1 MTTQKGIITRLATV
15 ALAIA
20 ATGAMAADRYW
31 YSKSSGDVAVQG
43 NWYQDEASFDLSVD
57 NLHIT
62 QGDYSSKW
70 TVSTLDFSNAAGT
83 TIPNVRVCNGLA
95 EGARV
100 TFVGGAAFG
109 TLSVGY
115 NGSYATY
122 PGYLTLVG
130 AYSLTSHLNL
140 GASAQSGYLYLGSG
154 SSINQTGGDIQV
166 GNGSTADGSG
176 EFVVAGGTVT
186 AKNALKI
193 AQNANTVGTASF
205 SDGAVVSVSNAA
217 IGNGDYGDGTLTL
230 SGENTAF
237 TSSGEIKIGVNTQS
251 KGRVRVN
258 GGTITTQRGYQV
270 AAGNSA
276 TGTVEV
282 VGGRLVA
289 ATDANAYINLPHDGA
304 SGSAVG
310 TLLVGGTGEVETK
323 LLHVGALANAE
334 GYMTVN
340 GGSVN
345 VTTMLRIGGKY
356 NGGSLDATAKGTYLQ
371 TGGTVTA
378 AALELGSGGATGMMT
393 LDGGTL
399 VVPAL
404 AKGSG
409 SGTVNFNGGT
419 LKASAATGDF
429 IASGLACDVQSGG
442 LVIDT
447 DYAITIQNA
456 LTGVG
461 TITKRGAGTLSFTV
475 NPTCAVKIEEGNVV
489 FSSGTMT
496 GKVTVGA
503 GTIYQYDSALAYSGG
518 IEIEEGG
525 YLAYAATESGTIA
538 AAVTGATEDN
548 VLVVTG
554 TSEKTGTASVSGTTV
569 TITVTA
575 SPATE
580 TTWIGAAGADWNTAA
595 NWTHGIPGAATEVN
609 FIADAVAVAS
619 ADCAAGKMC
628 LNGHSLTF
636 GAASG
641 TTRRLLA
648 IAEFDTEDGG
658 TLVLKTAKITG
669 AGGTSS
675 DMKPLVIP
683 ANIAI
688 RVEAESELNDNW
700 GTVSVLGKVTLNADL
715 RLYYYVDLFGG
726 VEGTGFLISS
736 EAAAQ
741 NRATD
746 EVMGSRLTG
755 SRYFGGDWSDWSGS
769 FTRTHSTDERIVF
782 INDLEATNAVFNL
795 YGDVS
800 LGTNTT
806 ATGELVF
813 KFGTLNMTGNSSRI
827 EYSSTSASYAV
838 QVGAGKFDSK
848 KYFNNGNTATKVV
861 DGTLRKVGDGTLTY
875 TGFGFNIIDV
885 QGGEFM
891 FVDGPYTGDGSKFN
905 ERYTTIDTLTV
916 AAGATLSGTNYTAMA
931 IDSLTLEE
939 GAFIAGPGTK
949 LTSIGTASL
958 AGAKVL
964 VADTDALT
972 TGTPYTLIATTGGIT
987 GAPYWAAVDAVGS
1000 DVPATNGKAKWYWL
1014 AKVVNGGKNLVLRE
1028 GNPNAGLTIIFR

>member
-1 MTTQKGIITRLATV
+1 MKTTARFITTL
-15 ALAIA
+15 ALALA

-31 YSKSSGDVAVQG
+31 YSKFSGDVAVQG
-43 NWYQDEASFDLSVD
+43 NWYKDEASFDLSTD

-62 QGDYSSKW
+62 KGDYDKGNW

-100 TFVGGAAFG
+100 TFTGGAAFG

-115 NGSYATY
+115 NGSYTTY

-140 GASAQSGYLYLGSG
+140 GANAQSGYLYLGSG

-166 GNGSTADGSG
+166 GNGSTAAGFG
-176 EFVVAGGTVT
+176 ELVVSGGTVT

-193 AQNANTVGTASF
+193 AQNANTVGTARF
-205 SDGAVVSVSNAA
+205 SDGAVVSVSNAV
-217 IGNGDYGDGTLTL
+217 IGNGNYSDGTLTL
-230 SGENTAF
+230 SGENTTF

-251 KGRVRVN
+251 KGKVTVN
-258 GGTITTQRGYQV
+258 GGTITTQKGYQV
-270 AAGNSA
+270 AVGNSA

-282 VGGRLVA
+282 TGGKLVA
-289 ATDANAYINLPHDGA
+289 TTDSNAYINLPHDGE
-304 SGSAVG
+304 SGTAVG
-310 TLLVGGTGEVETK
+310 TLVVSGTGEVEAK
-323 LLHVGALANAE
+323 LLHVGALANGE

-340 GGSVN
+340 GGTVN

-554 TSEKTGTASVSGTTV
+554 TSEKTGTASVSGTTI

-575 SPATE
+575 AAATE

-595 NWTHGIPGAATEVN
+595 NWTHGIPSASTEVN

-619 ADCAAGKMC
+619 ADCAAGKIC

-669 AGGTSS
+669 AGGTG
-675 DMKPLVIP
+675 DNDLKPLVIP

-688 RVEAESELNDNW
+688 RVDAESELNDNW
-700 GTVSVLGKVTLNADL
+700 GTISVLGKVTLNANL
-715 RLYYYVDLFGG
+715 QLYYYVDLFGG
-726 VEGTGFLISS
+726 VEGTGNINSCYV
-736 EAAAQ
+736 AA
-741 NRATD
+741 RSRTTD
-746 EVMGSRLTG
+746 VVIGTRLTG
-755 SRYFGGDWSDWSGS
+755 SRYFGGDWSNWSGS
-769 FTRTHSTDERIVF
+769 FTRTENTDERIVF
-782 INDLEATNAVFNL
+782 INDLEATNATFNL
-795 YGDVS
+795 YGDVT

-806 ATGELVF
+806 ATGTLTF
-813 KFGTLNMTGNSSRI
+813 KFGTLNMTGNSRRI

-916 AAGATLSGTNYTAMA
+916 AAGATLSGTNYTATA
-931 IDSLTLEE
+931 IASLTLEE

-949 LTSIGTASL
+949 LTSVGTASL

-964 VADTDALT
+964 VEDSSALSAGEKYNLISAT
-972 TGTPYTLIATTGGIT
+972 TLSGTPELY
-987 GAPYWAAVDAVGS
+987 AVDS
-1000 DVPATNGKAKWYWL
+1000 DGNHVAASNGKAKNWWL
-1014 AKVVNGGKNLVLRE
+1014 AKARNNVLRLFE
-1028 GNPNAGLTIIFR
+1028 GNPNAGLAIIFR

>member
-1 MTTQKGIITRLATV
+1 MKTTARLLATL

-31 YSKSSGDVAVQG
+31 YSKSSGDVAVQE
-43 NWYQDEASFDLSVD
+43 NWYENEASFDLSVD

-100 TFVGGAAFG
+100 TFTGGAAFG

-115 NGSYATY
+115 NGSYTTY

-217 IGNGDYGDGTLTL
+217 IGNGNYGDGTLTL

-345 VTTMLRIGGKY
+345 VTKYLRVGGKY
-356 NGGSLDATAKGTYLQ
+356 QGGTIDSTAKGTYLQ
-371 TGGTVTA
+371 TAGEVTA
-378 AALELGSGGATGMMT
+378 VAIEIGSGGATGVMT
-393 LDGGTL
+393 LEGGTL
-399 VVPAL
+399 TVPAL
-404 AKGSG
+404 VKGSG

-419 LKASAATGDF
+419 LKASAASGDF
-429 IASGLACDVQSGG
+429 ISSGLVCDVQAGG

-447 DYAITIQNA
+447 AYAITVQNA

-461 TITKRGAGTLSFTV
+461 TITKRGTGTLTFTV

-489 FSSGTMT
+489 FAAGTMT

-503 GTIYQYDSALAYSGG
+503 DTIYQYDSALAYSGG

-525 YLAYAATESGTIA
+525 YLAYAASESGTIA

-554 TSEKTGTASVSGTTV
+554 TSGKTGTASVSGTTV
-569 TITVTA
+569 TITVSETVA
-575 SPATE
+575 AE
-580 TTWIGAAGADWNTAA
+580 TTWVGASGADWNTAA
-595 NWTHGIPGAATEVN
+595 NWTHGVPTSSITAN
-609 FIADAVAVAS
+609 FIADAVVAMSTDGS
-619 ADCAAGKMC
+619 AGRLC
-628 LNGHSLTF
+628 LNGHALTF

-641 TTRRLLA
+641 DTRRGLS
-648 IAEFDTEDGG
+648 IGSFDTENGG

-683 ANIAI
+683 ANVAI

-700 GTVSVLGKVTLNADL
+700 GTISVLGKVTLNADL

-726 VEGTGFLISS
+726 VEGTGSLISS

-741 NRATD
+741 IRTVD

-769 FTRTHSTDERIVF
+769 FTRTHYDDERIVF
-782 INDLEATNAVFNL
+782 INDLEATNAVFNM

-813 KFGTLNMTGNSSRI
+813 KFGTLNMSGNIRRI
-827 EYSSTSASYAV
+827 EYSSEQASYVV
-838 QVGAGKFDSK
+838 QVAAGEFDSK

-861 DGTLRKVGDGTLTY
+861 DGTLRKVGTGVFTY

-891 FVDGPYTGDGSKFN
+891 FVDGPFTGSDSKFG
-905 ERYTTIDTLTV
+905 ERYTTIDTLAV
-916 AAGATLSGTNYTAMA
+916 ATGAILSGTNYTNMA
-931 IDSLTLEE
+931 ISSLTLAD
-939 GAFIAGPGTK
+939 GAFVAAPGTK
-949 LTSIGTASL
+949 LTNVGTASL

-964 VADTDALT
+964 ADADNLEA
-972 TGTPYTLIATTGGIT
+972 GTPYTLITTTGGIS
-987 GAPYWAAVDAVGS
+987 GVPYWAAVDETGA
-1000 DVPATNGKAKWYWL
+1000 DIPASSGKAKNWWL
-1014 AKVVNGGKNLVLRE
+1014 AKVRNGGKDLVLRE
-1028 GNPNAGLTIIFR
+1028 GNPNAGFSIIIR